1 MRFTLFALCALL
13 LACHSPRAGVA
24 TPANTAALVR
34 DTATHNA
41 PNRERRL
48 RISLDSAMI
57 LVEVT
62 SEAATVELYAPCGTF
77 VDPQRNDSTLAR
89 WAERAEVLSPPA
101 PDSARPDTLRYS
113 AIALGGA
120 KRGPYDNTTFS
131 LIRLDTATSSS
142 YMLRSTNTAW
152 DCEVKLGPEQAGAFF
167 GALRG
172 KTVAGAV
179 PFELP
184 ALFRDG
190 TGRPHVSG
198 AWVAGLDRQAQL
210 ASTPHLKYPKE
221 FLGSGVKESV
231 RLQFIVDS
239 TGKVRPSSVRLIG
252 PARPAFA
259 NAAVQ
264 ELLAA
269 EYRPAERQGRPVPT
283 LVVQDFVFSP

>member
-1 MRFTLFALCALL
+1 MRLTLFALCALL
-13 LACHSPRAGVA
+13 LACHSPQAGTP
-24 TPANTAALVR
+24 TPANTGVLSR
-34 DTATHNA
+34 DTSPHNA
-41 PNRERRL
+41 SNRERRL
-48 RISLDSAMI
+48 RINLDSAMI
-57 LVEVT
+57 LVEVS
-62 SEAATVELYAPCGTF
+62 SEAASVELYAPCGTF

-89 WAERAEVLSPPA
+89 WADRAAVLAPPV
-101 PDSARPDTLRYS
+101 PDSTHPDSLRYS
-113 AIALGGA
+113 AVALGGA

-131 LIRLDTATSSS
+131 LIRLDAATSSS

-152 DCEVKLGPEQAGAFF
+152 DCEVKLGPEQAVAFF

-172 KTVAGAV
+172 DSVAGAI
-179 PFELP
+179 PYELP

-210 ASTPHLKYPKE
+210 ESASLGLRYPKAVR
-221 FLGSGVKESV
+221 GSGNKESV

-259 NAAVQ
+259 AEARRM
-264 ELLAA
+264 LLAA

-283 LVVQDFVFSP
+283 LVVQEFVF